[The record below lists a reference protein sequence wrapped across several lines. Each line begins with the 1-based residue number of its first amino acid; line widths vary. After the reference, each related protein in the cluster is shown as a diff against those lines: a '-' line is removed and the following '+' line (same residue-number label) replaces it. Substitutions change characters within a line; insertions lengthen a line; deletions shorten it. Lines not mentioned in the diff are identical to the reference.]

1 MWWEHDFPLASGLTI
16 GTPVRSGRYLLIT
29 QAENGGLMLA
39 LNPDRPAARLIWTGT
54 NPNRTDR
61 PVQRSMTSTPIVVGD
76 AIYGLNSYGELRGV
90 DAATGER
97 LWSSERLV
105 PEDRWASSHLVQ
117 HQDRSFISV
126 ETGELV
132 IARFT
137 PAGYEE
143 VDRTHLLTPTTRT
156 RGGGSNRWR
165 KRRPRRPV
173 GASGVRERPRHR
185 AQRRRGRPRVAD
197 RRGLRVE
204 PELDVAI
211 GFDHGAWP
219 AAHDLPAELRDDL
232 ALRVRLLDRAGVLQM
247 RMRCATVE
255 S

>member
-1 MWWEHDFPLASGLTI
+1 
-16 GTPVRSGRYLLIT
+16 
-29 QAENGGLMLA
+29 MLA
-39 LNPDRPAARLIWTGT
+39 LNPDRPTARPVWTDA

-97 LWSSERLV
+97 LWSSDHRV

-117 HQDRSFISV
+117 HQGRAFISV
-126 ETGELV
+126 ETGDLV

-165 KRRPRRPV
+165 NV
-173 GASGVRERPRHR
+173 
-185 AQRRRGRPRVAD
+185 
-197 RRGLRVE
+197 
-204 PELDVAI
+204 
-211 GFDHGAWP
+211 
-219 AAHDLPAELRDDL
+219 
-232 ALRVRLLDRAGVLQM
+232 DRAVLWAHPAFANGHVIARNDAEVV
-247 RMRCATVE
+247 RMSLTAADYE
-255 S
+255 